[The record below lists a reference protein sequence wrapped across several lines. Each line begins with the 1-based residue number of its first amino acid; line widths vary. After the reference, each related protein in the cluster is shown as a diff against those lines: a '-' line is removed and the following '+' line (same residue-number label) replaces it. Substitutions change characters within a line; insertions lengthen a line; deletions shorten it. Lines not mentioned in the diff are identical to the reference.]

1 MLANR
6 MDKLV
11 IQLGKRQMG
20 KLVTRLGKGL
30 HTDMTG
36 QIGLIGEMSKKSVE
50 FILNTGFETGHHA
63 DQQHGKGQF
72 ACSDK
77 GVVVKAG
84 LFEQLGGME
93 MSDKTN

>member
-1 MLANR
+1 LEDARWENLLR
-6 MDKLV
+6 ALEKACAL
-11 IQLGKRQMG
+11 
-20 KLVTRLGKGL
+20 
-30 HTDMTG
+30 TDMTG

-84 LFEQLGGME
+84 LFEQVGGME